1 MDDVHAQFE
10 RTIICGS
17 ARGHFAARRE
27 CTMLGDA
34 DGLQRSLAG
43 MGFTELALAFTAFT
57 GYALALNGA
66 LTARTRGRAA
76 SAAVCAAVAFCAIT
90 DPWVHGVIFVA
101 LAIAAMGLFVGAA
114 WTISAVCGFG
124 ARETPVLETPSTFVD
139 DYEDEP
145 IPAPVGILATA
156 PRQPIHSA

>member
-1 MDDVHAQFE
+1 MDDVHLHFE
-10 RTIICGS
+10 TTIISES
-17 ARGHFAARRE
+17 ARGHPPRE
-27 CTMLGDA
+27 GVDMLGDA

-43 MGFTELALAFTAFT
+43 MGFTELAVAFTGFT

-76 SAAVCAAVAFCAIT
+76 AAAGCAAVAFCAMT

-101 LAIAAMGLFVGAA
+101 LAVAAMGLFVGAA
-114 WTISAVCGFG
+114 WGISALCGFG
-124 ARETPVLETPSTFVD
+124 ARERPVLETPSTFVE

-145 IPAPVGILATA
+145 IAAPVAIRATV
-156 PRQPIHSA
+156 PVQPIHSG